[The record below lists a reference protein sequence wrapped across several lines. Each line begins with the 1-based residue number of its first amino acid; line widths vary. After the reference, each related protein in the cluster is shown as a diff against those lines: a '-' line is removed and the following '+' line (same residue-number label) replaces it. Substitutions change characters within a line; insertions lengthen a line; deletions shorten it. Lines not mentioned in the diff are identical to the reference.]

1 MDFSRRTM
9 LGALGAATL
18 AGGAGLRVQA
28 QAQSDALVRPP
39 RLKAGDTVGL
49 VAPAGFLA
57 DRTELEV
64 AVEAVRAMGL
74 VPRAADNI
82 LHRHGYLA
90 GTDAERAAGINA
102 MYADPAVRAVLSVRG
117 GWGSA
122 RILPLLDYPAM
133 RRDPKPLVGFS
144 DVTALHLAL
153 QAQRVGFATIH
164 GPNAASQWP
173 LSNWEPL
180 RELLFDAATPTY
192 GPPAPA
198 ADRLVD
204 STARTITV
212 TPGTAEGRLIGGNLT
227 VLSALAGTPY
237 LPDFTGAILFLED
250 TNEAQYRIDRML
262 TQLSLAGILSSVAGV
277 VFGRC
282 TSCTDAGGYGNFT
295 LVEVLDQHLAP
306 LRVPVFHA
314 PLFGHGGGRQVP
326 LPVGARCRIDA
337 AAGKLALLEPVV
349 A

>member
-1 MDFSRRTM
+1 MDFSRRMM

-18 AGGAGLRVQA
+18 AGGATLRA
-28 QAQSDALVRPP
+28 QGAAPALVRPP

-74 VPRAADNI
+74 MPRMADNI

-90 GTDAERAAGINA
+90 GTDAERAAGVNA
-102 MYADPAVRAVLSVRG
+102 MFADRAVRAVLSVRG
-117 GWGSA
+117 GWGCA
-122 RILPLLDYPAM
+122 RILPLLDYAAM

-153 QAQRVGFATIH
+153 QAREVGFATIH

-173 LSNWEPL
+173 LGNWEPL
-180 RELLFDAATPTY
+180 RDMLFDAATPTY
-192 GPPAPA
+192 GPPPPA
-198 ADRLVD
+198 TDRLVD
-204 STARTITV
+204 GAARTVTITS
-212 TPGTAEGRLIGGNLT
+212 GTAEGRLIGGNLT
-227 VLSALAGTPY
+227 VLSALAGTPW
-237 LPDFTGAILFLED
+237 LPDFTGAILFLEE

-262 TQLSLAGILSSVAGV
+262 TQLGQAGILPRVAGV

-295 LVEVLDQHLAP
+295 LVEVLDQHLGP
-306 LRVPVFHA
+306 LGVPAFHA

-337 AAGKLALLEPVV
+337 AAGTMTMLEPVV